1 MQKEMLPYLQK
12 IISLEQAAY
21 VEGKVLDQMKK
32 ARQKVDTQKHV
43 ISEPVKPRR
52 KSLFSSLIKEWGWF
66 CGGLFIAIVVF
77 VPMLVLTLAEEIG
90 MVDLAPMLSLDKKG
104 YIPLLIIV
112 GLDVFVY
119 LLISISDVSNTN
131 QKLTEE
137 YRKELARYPELV
149 QNKEASYQRALRY
162 AEYLDQ
168 LIAQQEKKLADTRRL
183 LQEAYDKGLLYGKY
197 RNFVAVCSICEYLE
211 SGRCSELGGP
221 DGAYNLFEQEI
232 RANMVITQLGSILS
246 KLDRIQA
253 NQAMLYDAISTGNRL
268 TSQLIE
274 QTNESIRLGGVQR
287 PAERHHGVQH
297 PADGPGG
304 ILQQLDAGAGYLRTR
319 QKNAGA
325 QLPRSFCV
333 SFEYRPGAPPDGPM
347 PASAAP
353 GPAEGRCP
361 AGTQATGRR
370 SGS

>member
-21 VEGKVLDQMKK
+21 
-32 ARQKVDTQKHV
+32 
-43 ISEPVKPRR
+43 
-52 KSLFSSLIKEWGWF
+52 
-66 CGGLFIAIVVF
+66 
-77 VPMLVLTLAEEIG
+77 
-90 MVDLAPMLSLDKKG
+90 
-104 YIPLLIIV
+104 
-112 GLDVFVY
+112 
-119 LLISISDVSNTN
+119 
-131 QKLTEE
+131 EE

-232 RANMVITQLGSILS
+232 RSNMVITQLGSILS

-274 QTNESIRLGGVQR
+274 RTNESIRLGEYN
-287 PAERHHGVQH
+287 A
-297 PADGPGG
+297 
-304 ILQQLDAGAGYLRTR
+304 QQ
-319 QKNAGA
+319 NAITA
-325 QLPRSFCV
+325 YNTQQTAREV
-333 SFEYRPGAPPDGPM
+333 SFSNWMRALDI
-347 PASAAP
+347 
-353 GPAEGRCP
+353 
-361 AGTQATGRR
+361 
-370 SGS
+370 

>member
-21 VEGKVLDQMKK
+21 VEEKVLDQMKK

-119 LLISISDVSNTN
+119 LLINISDISNTN

-183 LQEAYDKGLLYGKY
+183 LQGAYDKGLLYGKY

-232 RANMVITQLGSILS
+232 RMNLIITQLGLIISE
-246 KLDRIQA
+246 LDEIRE

-274 QTNESIRLGGVQR
+274 QTNESIRLGEYN
-287 PAERHHGVQH
+287 A
-297 PADGPGG
+297 
-304 ILQQLDAGAGYLRTR
+304 QQ
-319 QKNAGA
+319 NAITA
-325 QLPRSFCV
+325 YNTQQTAREV
-333 SFEYRPGAPPDGPM
+333 SFSNWMRALDI
-347 PASAAP
+347 
-353 GPAEGRCP
+353 
-361 AGTQATGRR
+361 
-370 SGS
+370 

>member
-21 VEGKVLDQMKK
+21 
-32 ARQKVDTQKHV
+32 
-43 ISEPVKPRR
+43 
-52 KSLFSSLIKEWGWF
+52 
-66 CGGLFIAIVVF
+66 
-77 VPMLVLTLAEEIG
+77 
-90 MVDLAPMLSLDKKG
+90 
-104 YIPLLIIV
+104 
-112 GLDVFVY
+112 
-119 LLISISDVSNTN
+119 
-131 QKLTEE
+131 EE

-183 LQEAYDKGLLYGKY
+183 LWEAYDKGLLYVKY

-232 RANMVITQLGSILS
+232 RVNLIITQLGLIISE
-246 KLDRIQA
+246 LDEIRE

-274 QTNESIRLGGVQR
+274 QTNESIRLGEYN
-287 PAERHHGVQH
+287 A
-297 PADGPGG
+297 
-304 ILQQLDAGAGYLRTR
+304 QQ
-319 QKNAGA
+319 NAITA
-325 QLPRSFCV
+325 YNTQQTAREV
-333 SFEYRPGAPPDGPM
+333 SFSNWMRALDI
-347 PASAAP
+347 
-353 GPAEGRCP
+353 
-361 AGTQATGRR
+361 
-370 SGS
+370 